1 MLNPATGEL
10 IADVPRCGAHETRR
24 AIEAAHAAQPAWRAK
39 TAKQRAHVLRRW
51 HDLLHENVDDLALLL
66 TTEQG
71 KPLAEAKAE
80 IAYAA
85 SFLEWFGEE
94 AKRAYGDVI
103 PPPADGMRIV
113 VVKEPIG
120 VTAGITPWN
129 FPAAMITRKAAPA
142 LAAGCTMV
150 AQAGRADAALRA
162 GAGRARRARGRAAR
176 RPLGRHR
183 LRRRR
188 PLDRR
193 RDDLEPDR
201 AQARVHRARPRS
213 ASS

>member
-1 MLNPATGEL
+1 MSRAAAPN
-10 IADVPRCGAHETRR
+10 ETRR
-24 AIEAAHAAQPAWRAK
+24 AIEAARAAQPAWRAK

-94 AKRAYGDVI
+94 GKRAYGDVI

-113 VVKEPIG
+113 VVKEPVG

-129 FPAAMITRKAAPA
+129 FPAAMVTRKAAPA

-150 AQAGRADAALRA
+150 LKPAEQTPLSALAVVELAERAGLPRGVLSVVTGSAADA
-162 GAGRARRARGRAAR
+162 
-176 RPLGRHR
+176 
-183 LRRRR
+183 
-188 PLDRR
+188 
-193 RDDLEPDR
+193 PDNR
-201 AQARVHRARPRS
+201 
-213 ASS
+213 